1 MVTVE
6 IAILSDQ
13 VQNRVQHSQRA
24 LAASAQ
30 KRGLRLRRVKR
41 KLLSQDPQRRAILS
55 RLRVIWRH
63 RPKQGI
69 LLFFDVKVIAVKAYG
84 GRRYTAAKQLVL
96 AQQQKT
102 RGKFYLFLLYEV
114 NSGRTHWAFMPGK
127 SSNEVCQFMKR
138 VRRWYPTHEVWI
150 ALDQDRSHPLRL
162 SRFIWKYP
170 QNLANP
176 VLR

>member
-24 LAASAQ
+24 LAAGAQ
-30 KRGLRLRRVKR
+30 KRGLRLRRVQR

-84 GRRYTAAKQLVL
+84 GRR
-96 AQQQKT
+96 
-102 RGKFYLFLLYEV
+102 
-114 NSGRTHWAFMPGK
+114 
-127 SSNEVCQFMKR
+127 
-138 VRRWYPTHEVWI
+138 
-150 ALDQDRSHPLRL
+150 
-162 SRFIWKYP
+162 
-170 QNLANP
+170 
-176 VLR
+176 